1 MKAWMFLR
9 RAALLAL
16 AGALLGLAGC
26 HTVSGFGQD
35 MSEAGHAIKKA
46 AE

>member
-1 MKAWMFLR
+1 MKLWR
-9 RAALLAL
+9 RAAALAL
-16 AGALLGLAGC
+16 AGALLGALTAC
-26 HTVSGFGQD
+26 NTVAGFGQD